1 MRTNLITKRVF
12 VIIHYNSSTVSFL
25 INATIPL
32 ESNSV
37 LVPFPKRPFP
47 MSFWLRWNESRM
59 NMLYSTSQKNF
70 LWKKNKKKE
79 GKCEKQKQKNVV
91 SVRENFRTYFI
102 SICGDASSVNWWY
115 AVFCWTV
122 VCWVC

>member
-1 MRTNLITKRVF
+1 
-12 VIIHYNSSTVSFL
+12 
-25 INATIPL
+25 
-32 ESNSV
+32 

-122 VCWVC
+122 VCWVCWLKFMWKKGKLKERFFNYLYDWAVLH